1 MTPFGVSRVLP
12 SLPSLYANH
21 SLGHQLA
28 WEKARV
34 LHRDVSVG
42 NILIADEPRPGQ
54 PEPKKKQTGFL
65 HDYDYSAMEADPSEA
80 DEDTQCPSSPSSGS
94 CEGNPTETATAPD
107 DPSKFK
113 ERTVGCIVM
122 CYSRHKLI
130 ILLGNI
136 LLHGL

>member
-1 MTPFGVSRVLP
+1 MPFGVSRVLA
-12 SLPSLYANH
+12 SLLSPYTNH
-21 SLGHQLA
+21 TLGHQLA

-80 DEDTQCPSSPSSGS
+80 DDDALASSSSSSPQSD
-94 CEGNPTETATAPD
+94 GNHTETTDPD
-107 DPSKFK
+107 DPAQFK
-113 ERTVGCIVM
+113 ERTVGC
-122 CYSRHKLI
+122 L
-130 ILLGNI
+130 
-136 LLHGL
+136 